1 MPAPVPDHLRNM
13 IQADMEAG
21 YGNEAILAGG
31 YGVSRRTVERYRH
44 SFNCYGLV
52 SVPRDSNGG
61 RPYILSDLYT
71 QELLGFLAERPSA
84 YLDEMAYF
92 LMDEFDLVVS
102 LPTIHRALKRSRWS
116 RKVQRKIA
124 AQRNA
129 QLRSH
134 WLLSVLPKYRP
145 EQLIFLDESAACE
158 RTGMCG
164 DLAFCYIVRRW
175 LTSLLKL
182 TGNLAGLRLVIRLV
196 KC

>member
-1 MPAPVPDHLRNM
+1 MPLAVPDHIRNM

-31 YGVSRRTVERYRH
+31 YGVGRRTVERYRQ
-44 SFNCYGLV
+44 SFNCYGLI
-52 SVPRDSNGG
+52 SVPADTGHG
-61 RPYILSDLYT
+61 RHLVLNNLYT

-92 LMDEFDLVVS
+92 LVDEYGLTVS
-102 LPTIHRALKRSRWS
+102 PITVYRALKRSKWS

-134 WLLSVLPKYRP
+134 WMMSVLPKYRP

-158 RTGMCG
+158 RTG
-164 DLAFCYIVRRW
+164 RW
-175 LTSLLKL
+175 WWWW
-182 TGNLAGLRLVIRLV
+182 
-196 KC
+196 